1 MRARHDAFV
10 LALALGTAAV
20 TTEVHAAPPGSPWGE
35 RYFPNVELVTADG
48 KKVKLYDDLIRDKQ
62 VVFSFVYTNC
72 TKQCGPM
79 TANLARVQ
87 RLLGDRVGKDIFF
100 YSISM
105 DPERDTPEVLR
116 EYAKAYKAGPGWTFL
131 TGSYEDVKLVR
142 KKFGDINPV
151 EDHAARLNVGNDR
164 IGQWMSTAAL
174 DNPSYL
180 ATVIG
185 DWLDPEWSKK
195 PLGKS
200 YADAPAVGKPT
211 QAATTWR
218 GKCAACHGSDG
229 KSVGPS
235 LAGVTE
241 RRSREWL
248 VRWISAP
255 DRMIAEKDPL
265 ALELVKQYGGVPMP
279 NLDISEADAA
289 ALVEH
294 LAGMKPPAAGPVP
307 VTMR

>member
-1 MRARHDAFV
+1 
-10 LALALGTAAV
+10 
-20 TTEVHAAPPGSPWGE
+20 
-35 RYFPNVELVTADG
+35 
-48 KKVKLYDDLIRDKQ
+48 
-62 VVFSFVYTNC
+62 
-72 TKQCGPM
+72 M

-105 DPERDTPEVLR
+105 DPKRDTPEVLR
-116 EYAKAYKAGPGWTFL
+116 EYARAYKAGPGWTFL
-131 TGSYEDVKLVR
+131 TGSKEDVALVR
-142 KKFGDINPV
+142 RKFGDMNQV

-164 IGQWMSTAAL
+164 IGQWLSTAAL

-185 DWLDPEWSKK
+185 DWLDPEWGKK

-200 YADAPAVGKPT
+200 YADAPAIGKPT
-211 QAATTWR
+211 QAATTFR
-218 GKCAACHGSDG
+218 SKCAACHTHDG

-235 LAGVTE
+235 LVGVTE

-255 DRMIAEKDPL
+255 DRMIAAKDPA
-265 ALELVKQYGGVPMP
+265 ALELVKRHGGVPMP
-279 NLDISEADAA
+279 NLDLTEADAA
-289 ALVEH
+289 ALVDY
-294 LAGMKPPAAGPVP
+294 LATLKGPADDPEP